1 MKKKY
6 FAPEVEVV
14 KFAPE
19 ILDGVNVTSV
29 GTSGQVDGDTTGS
42 GSWENGGDNDDPN
55 DIVGAKGRNLWD
67 GWDD

>member
-19 ILDGVNVTSV
+19 ILDVYVTSV
-29 GTSGQVDGDTTGS
+29 GAGGVVDNDDTGS
-42 GSWENGGDNDDPN
+42 GSWDFGGDNDDPN
-55 DIVGAKGRNLWD
+55 DGVGAKGGNLWD